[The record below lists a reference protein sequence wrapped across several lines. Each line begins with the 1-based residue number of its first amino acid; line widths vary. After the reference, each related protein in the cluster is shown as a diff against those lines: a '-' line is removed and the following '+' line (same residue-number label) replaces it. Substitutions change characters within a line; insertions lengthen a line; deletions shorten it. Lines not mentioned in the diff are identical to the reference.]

1 MKYIELNGYGNK
13 KKHLVPIKAIADIEF
28 DEHYTSVK
36 LSNGNS
42 INVVEDETILKGMLE
57 YHNID
62 LIDEDK
68 LDLIAAQ
75 QQVAYENMAQLY
87 MDNDDELPF

>member
-28 DEHYTSVK
+28 DAIYTSVK

-42 INVVEDETILKGMLE
+42 INVVEDYLTITSLLE
-57 YHNID
+57 QQGASITTESD
-62 LIDEDK
+62 LID
-68 LDLIAAQ
+68 
-75 QQVAYENMAQLY
+75 M
-87 MDNDDELPF
+87 DELPF